1 MSHSVAESSVDTV
14 WFVKIIDEFELSK
27 ETSDDYDSQPR
38 GPRTKTSGWLQ
49 SQLSL
54 SSFRG

>member
-14 WFVKIIDEFELSK
+14 WFVKIINEFELSK

-38 GPRTKTSGWLQ
+38 GPRTKTSG
-49 SQLSL
+49 
-54 SSFRG
+54 